1 MRKNAIASFSLPQ
14 DVMRQTNELVKEEKK
29 TKSEVVREAIK
40 QYYSSYKWR
49 KLQEVGIK
57 KAKKLGIKTEVDI
70 YTWLNRGENAC

>member
-14 DVMRQTNELVKEEKK
+14 DVMRQADELVREEKK
-29 TKSEVVREAIK
+29 TKSEIVREAIK

-57 KAKKLGIKTEVDI
+57 KAKKIGIKSEEDI
-70 YTWLNRGENAC
+70 YTWLNRD